1 MEQIDTTLIA
11 SFKLLI
17 QTLVLF
23 LDTVCVQFLTLRY
36 QHFLIFETIYFN
48 YDILWKI
55 KYKWFLLFRR
65 IFASK
70 HLF

>member
-1 MEQIDTTLIA
+1 MEQIVTTLIA

-17 QTLVLF
+17 QILFLF
-23 LDTVCVQFLTLRY
+23 LDTIRVQFLALQY
-36 QHFLIFETIYFN
+36 QHFLIFETIYFK
-48 YDILWKI
+48 YDTLWKM

>member
-17 QTLVLF
+17 QILFLF
-23 LDTVCVQFLTLRY
+23 LDTIRAQFLALQY

-48 YDILWKI
+48 YDTLWKM
-55 KYKWFLLFRR
+55 KCKWFLLLRR